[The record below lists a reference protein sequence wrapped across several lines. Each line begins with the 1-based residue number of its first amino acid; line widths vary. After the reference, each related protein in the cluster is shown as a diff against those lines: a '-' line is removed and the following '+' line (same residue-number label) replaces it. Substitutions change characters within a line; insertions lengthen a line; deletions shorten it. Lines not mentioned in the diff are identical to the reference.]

1 MQVILLEKITHLGDL
16 GDIVKVKVLRIDMKR
31 KRISLSITKAK
42 RDGDNAIYKRYM
54 EEQDD
59 APTTIGDEVKG

>member
-1 MQVILLEKITHLGDL
+1 
-16 GDIVKVKVLRIDMKR
+16 MKR

-59 APTTIGDEVKG
+59 APTTIGDEVKD